1 MTRREQDMIRV
12 LLVDDH
18 ALVRTGFRMILG
30 READIEIVGEAA
42 SAEEG
47 LQLARALKPD
57 VVLMDLQLPGVSG
70 LEATERIVRGDHG
83 TRVIVLT
90 ARAESP
96 FPRRLL
102 EAGASG
108 YLTKA
113 GPAEELVQAVRSV
126 ARGGRFL
133 GADVARALALENLPG
148 AGGGTPF
155 AQLSSREIEVAMML
169 ARGEGLADIARRL
182 NLSAKTVS
190 TYKYRLYEKLGID
203 NEVALAHLAMQH
215 GLIGPGAS

>member
-1 MTRREQDMIRV
+1 
-12 LLVDDH
+12 
-18 ALVRTGFRMILG
+18 MILG
-30 READIEIVGEAA
+30 HQADIEVIGEAA
-42 SAEEG
+42 SAEDG
-47 LQLARALKPD
+47 LRLARALKPD

-70 LEATERIVRGDHG
+70 LEATERIVRGDWG
-83 TRVIVLT
+83 PRVIVLT

-108 YLTKA
+108 FLTKA
-113 GPAEELVQAVRSV
+113 GPAEELVQAVRAV
-126 ARGGRFL
+126 AMGERFL

-148 AGGGTPF
+148 AGGGASPF
-155 AQLSSREIEVAMML
+155 AQLSAREIEVAMML
-169 ARGEGLADIARRL
+169 ARGEGLGDIARRL

-190 TYKYRLYEKLGID
+190 TYKYRLYDKLGID

-215 GLIGPGAS
+215 GVIGPGAT